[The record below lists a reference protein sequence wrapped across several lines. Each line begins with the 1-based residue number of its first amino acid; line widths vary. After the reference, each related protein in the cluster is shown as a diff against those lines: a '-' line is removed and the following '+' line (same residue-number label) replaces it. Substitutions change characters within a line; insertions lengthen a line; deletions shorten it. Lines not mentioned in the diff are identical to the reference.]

1 MNVIA
6 ETNNNRIRIFQQTC
20 RTGTVGFRGSGLVVG
35 GETKEE
41 AILGPF
47 RTVTIIAD
55 FASDADNKPAGVLF
69 SASET
74 AS

>member
-1 MNVIA
+1 M
-6 ETNNNRIRIFQQTC
+6 
-20 RTGTVGFRGSGLVVG
+20 GFRGSGLVVG

-41 AILGPF
+41 AILEPF

-55 FASDADNKPAGVLF
+55 FVSDADNKPAGVLF